1 MLIKEPPK
9 YNNVTSSFVF
19 RVSPNIEKKVK
30 HQIIESIKSV
40 PSDSRTYV
48 YHPKN
53 LVVPKF
59 ASETVG
65 FVAMHDFLDIDLNEA
80 IRTAIYIMVQ
90 ETKDYVKDLYIIM
103 DSFDFK
109 KESYRLEKT
118 LSIDIKEDYGINFF
132 FCYLGK
138 NEHLEDLCK
147 INSNCKVKF
156 LEVEELNVFV
166 KEEME
171 NSSKLKEDDGKD

>member
-1 MLIKEPPK
+1 MQIKEPPK
-9 YNNVTSSFVF
+9 YNNVTSSFVL

-59 ASETVG
+59 ASETVA
-65 FVAMHDFLDIDLNEA
+65 FVAMNDFPAIDLNEA

-90 ETKDYVKDLYIIM
+90 ETKDYVKDLYVIM
-103 DSFDFK
+103 DSFDV

-138 NEHLEDLCK
+138 NEHLEDVCK
-147 INSNCKVKF
+147 THPHCKVEF
-156 LEVEELNVFV
+156 LEIEELNDFV
-166 KEEME
+166 KKEMG
-171 NSSKLKEDDGKD
+171 NSSKLKEDNGED